1 MRILILLLSLLLA
14 ACSTDQKT
22 LLPVDENTTMLSIWG
37 KQNNDA
43 QALYDARSVLR
54 RPLDDATL
62 IAQQQQA
69 TLSDDNAAR
78 ALFRRLPNPDLEL
91 YIFPH
96 LAGSEGVPVPGY
108 TTVFP
113 FYNRVQY
120 ALPGE
125 RTDPL

>member
-1 MRILILLLSLLLA
+1 MRVLILLLSLLLG
-14 ACSTDQKT
+14 ACGTDQKT
-22 LLPVDENTTMLSIWG
+22 LLPVDENTTMLAIWG
-37 KQNNDA
+37 RQSGDR
-43 QALYDARSVLR
+43 QALYDARSTLR

-62 IAQQQQA
+62 TAQQQQA
-69 TLSDDNAAR
+69 ARSDGNAIHG
-78 ALFRRLPNPDLEL
+78 LFRRLPNPDLEL

-125 RTDPL
+125 RTAPL